1 MSYNNIQEV
10 IKDVSP
16 AIEIDYAKNKVVIK
30 DKSLLR
36 SKIIDDLSWSAAF
49 GIEEVKNFCCILIR
63 QIAQEL
69 NLGPA
74 SIFDFYVAIGKGKLK
89 GFSVPAIN
97 VRGMAYDTARAVF
110 RAANK
115 VNAGAVILEIARSE
129 MGYTAQPPQEYTAVI
144 LSAAIKEGYELPVF
158 IQGDH
163 FQVNGKKY
171 KENPQKEM
179 DSIKELIKKSIAAGF
194 YNIDLDTSTLVDES
208 RPTLDEQQKDNY
220 SVAVELTKYVRSL
233 QPKGIEINLGGEIGE
248 IGTKNSDEKD
258 LIAYME
264 GYNKLLP
271 KDMKGI
277 TKLAIQTG
285 TSHGGIPLP
294 DGSMAKVKI
303 DFDTILKLT
312 KLAREKYNLAGCV
325 QHGASTLPPDLFDH
339 FPKVNTLEVHLA
351 TEFQNMIFDNKNF
364 PQDLKEKIYNYLF
377 DKCKD
382 ERKPSDTDQQFIY
395 KTRKKALGVFKKE
408 LWSLPKEIKE
418 SISSEL
424 EKKFEFLFQKLNVVN
439 TKDAVK
445 KYIKPV
451 KVELKF
457 SEDISKKTEEHFE
470 GAD

>member
-1 MSYNNIQEV
+1 MNDS
-10 IKDVSP
+10 IKEIIEKISP
-16 AIEIDYAKNKVVIK
+16 AVLYEEDKVVIK
-30 DKSLLR
+30 NKNLLV
-36 SKIIDDLSWSAAF
+36 SKFIDELVWEAVF
-49 GIEEVKNFCCILIR
+49 GKEDVKQFCCVLIR
-63 QIAQEL
+63 KLGQEL

-74 SIFDFYVAIGKGKLK
+74 SIYDLYVAIGNGEVK

-97 VRGMAYDTARAVF
+97 VRGMAYDTARAIF

-115 VNAGAVILEIARSE
+115 LNVGALLLEIARSE
-129 MGYTAQPPQEYTAVI
+129 MGYTAQPPEEYSAVI
-144 LSAAIKEGYELPVF
+144 LAAAIKEGYELPVF

-171 KENPQKEM
+171 KEDAQKEIS
-179 DSIKELIKKSIAAGF
+179 SIRDLIKKSVEAGF

-220 SVAVELTKYVRSL
+220 SVAVELTKYIRSI
-233 QPKGIEINLGGEIGE
+233 QPKDIEINLGGEIGE

-264 GYNKLLP
+264 GYNRLLP

-294 DGSMAKVKI
+294 DGTMAKVKI
-303 DFDTILKLT
+303 DFNTILNLT
-312 KLAREKYNLAGCV
+312 KLAREKYKLAGCV
-325 QHGASTLPPDLFDH
+325 QHGASTLPAELFDQ
-339 FPKVNTLEVHLA
+339 FPKVNTLEIHLA

-364 PQDLKEKIYNYLF
+364 PQELKKQIYDYLLE
-377 DKCKD
+377 KCKD
-382 ERKPSDTDQQFIY
+382 ERKDTDTEAQFIY
-395 KTRKKALGVFKKE
+395 KTRKKALGMFKKE
-408 LWSLPKEIKE
+408 LWLLPNEVKL

-424 EKKFEFLFQKLNVVN
+424 EKKFEFLFSKLNVVN
-439 TKDAVK
+439 TKDIIK
-445 KYIKPV
+445 KYIKPI
-451 KVELKF
+451 KV
-457 SEDISKKTEEHFE
+457 DIKLSSIASKKQEEQFE

>member
-1 MSYNNIQEV
+1 MSHNNIQEV
-10 IKDVSP
+10 IKSISSAV
-16 AIEIDYAKNKVVIK
+16 EYKENKVVIK

-36 SKIIDDLSWSAAF
+36 SKIIDDLVWSAAF
-49 GIEEVKNFCCILIR
+49 GTEEVKNFCCVLIR
-63 QIAQEL
+63 MIAQEL

-74 SIFDFYVAIGKGKLK
+74 SIFDLYVAIGKGEVK

-115 VNAGAVILEIARSE
+115 INAGAVILEIARSE
-129 MGYTAQPPQEYTAVI
+129 MGYTNQPAEEYTAVI

-171 KENPQKEM
+171 KENPQKEI
-179 DSIKELIKKSIAAGF
+179 DGIKDLIKKSIDAGF

-220 SVAVELTKYVRSL
+220 TIAVELTKYIRSL

-248 IGTKNSDEKD
+248 IGTKNSDEKE

-264 GYNKLLP
+264 GYKKLLP
-271 KDMKGI
+271 SGIKGI

-285 TSHGGIPLP
+285 TSHGGVPLP
-294 DGSMAKVKI
+294 DGTIAKVKI
-303 DFDTILKLT
+303 DFDTILNLT

-325 QHGASTLPPDLFDH
+325 QHGASTLPSDLFDQ
-339 FPKVNTLEVHLA
+339 FPKVGTLEIHLA

-364 PQDLKEKIYNYLF
+364 PQDLKKKIYDYLF
-377 DKCKD
+377 EKCKD

-408 LWSLPKEIKE
+408 LWSLPKEVKE

-424 EKKFEFLFQKLNVVN
+424 EKKFEFLFTKLNVVN
-439 TKDAVK
+439 TKDIVR

-451 KVELKF
+451 KV
-457 SEDISKKTEEHFE
+457 DIKVSNDVSAKKEEQFE